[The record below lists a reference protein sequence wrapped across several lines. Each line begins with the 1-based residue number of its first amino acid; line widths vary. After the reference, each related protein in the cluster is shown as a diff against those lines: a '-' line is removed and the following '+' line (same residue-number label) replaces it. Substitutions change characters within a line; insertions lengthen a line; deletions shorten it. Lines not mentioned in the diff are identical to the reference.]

1 MIALN
6 MLTFLEKMVCLYTTR
21 SLCLLKL
28 LQTWWA
34 DRSLRDLLSCWGCCK
49 HIELSNLILVDTL
62 YLHISSYYIITT
74 EYDHNTI
81 LSLLKTSSLGFI
93 SKSVSHFNFLIIML
107 SSKQKN
113 CLQLVK
119 FITMYDFTSSSAC
132 NQCFLFQTTCIIM
145 TDSSKCSE
153 CTCHDWPCISVL
165 LESLNHTHNWLKF
178 KLNVI
183 LNECAV
189 QEKIL
194 KKQAAHL
201 STLNAKILCLFKT
214 LKLNEL
220 HTFVKVCCVAE
231 KLDDDVNEITDNK
244 NSSKILNLDFL
255 LNFLSSSFFMNSE
268 SSSQIAEVSLHN

>member
-74 EYDHNTI
+74 EYDHNMI
-81 LSLLKTSSLGFI
+81 SSLLKTSSLDFI
-93 SKSVSHFNFLIIML
+93 SKSVFHFNFLIIML

-119 FITMYDFTSSSAC
+119 FIVTYDFTSSSAC
-132 NQCFLFQTTCIIM
+132 DHCFL
-145 TDSSKCSE
+145 S
-153 CTCHDWPCISVL
+153 
-165 LESLNHTHNWLKF
+165 
-178 KLNVI
+178 
-183 LNECAV
+183 
-189 QEKIL
+189 
-194 KKQAAHL
+194 
-201 STLNAKILCLFKT
+201 
-214 LKLNEL
+214 
-220 HTFVKVCCVAE
+220 
-231 KLDDDVNEITDNK
+231 
-244 NSSKILNLDFL
+244 
-255 LNFLSSSFFMNSE
+255 
-268 SSSQIAEVSLHN
+268 